1 MKSTKEI
8 LRDAELIRQKNDKP
22 IEKLRR
28 RARDAL
34 NKTADYNAIKE
45 IAKILKVKGEK

>member
-8 LRDAELIRQKNDKP
+8 LRDAKEIREIRALP

-28 RARDAL
+28 KVRDAL

-45 IAKILKVKGEK
+45 IAKILKVKE